1 MEQRTGRTVGVDDI
15 TLRRTPAN
23 LPSKAVKMIQVMEQ
37 ERRQLVS
44 VDIGHS
50 ITGSFRKFLL
60 TLKQITKV
68 CFNSQ
73 NGFKSDLRS

>member
-1 MEQRTGRTVGVDDI
+1 
-15 TLRRTPAN
+15 
-23 LPSKAVKMIQVMEQ
+23 MIQIMEQ

-44 VDIGHS
+44 VDVGHS

-68 CFNSQ
+68 
-73 NGFKSDLRS
+73 LL